1 MKKKK
6 VLILHGKPGMGHL
19 ITAKA
24 LMEVFS
30 KKYPEVEVKDADA
43 FNFLYWPLRYGYPY
57 FYNHIVGK
65 VPFIFRIFYDSYNNK
80 IIQKV
85 LKKVTLLFVKKTQFI
100 SFIKDF
106 SPDFILATNPLPLQ
120 LVSLIKEKNII
131 DILSANVCTDFG
143 FHSAW
148 YSPDINYYF
157 VASEEIKKSLF
168 TNGVNLSKIKIT
180 GIPVRLAFN
189 QLSDRYEFLKSLN
202 FNFSSPVL
210 LIIGGQLKYK
220 DLLKVVSGIQK
231 KNSAAQFII
240 ITGRDNNLQKKLENS
255 KLKKDISVRIFGLV
269 QDMEKFMVAS
279 DLILSKAGGS
289 TTAECLVKKLPM
301 IVYKTIPG
309 QEEDNVNYLV
319 SNNAGIKV
327 KNTREII
334 EIVVDLFSKP
344 YKLEEMKNNCQKLQK
359 PNAATDIVDF
369 VVSQI

>member
-30 KKYPEVEVKDADA
+30 KKYPEIDVKEADA
-43 FNFLYWPLRYGYPY
+43 FDFLHGALKYGYPY
-57 FYNHIVGK
+57 FYNHIVDK
-65 VPFIFRIFYDSYNNK
+65 APFLFRIFYDSYNNK
-80 IIQKV
+80 LIQKV
-85 LKKVTLLFVKKTQFI
+85 LKKVTLLFIKKTQFI
-100 SFIKDF
+100 SFIRDF
-106 SPDFILATNPLPLQ
+106 DPDFILATNPLPLQ

-143 FHSAW
+143 FHLVW
-148 YSPDINYYF
+148 HSPDINYYF
-157 VASEEIKKSLF
+157 VATEEIKKSLF
-168 TNGVNLSKIKIT
+168 THGVNLSKIKIT
-180 GIPVRLAFN
+180 GIPIRLAFN
-189 QLSDRYEFLKSLN
+189 QLSDRHEFLKSLN
-202 FNFSSPVL
+202 LDFSRPVL
-210 LIIGGQLKYK
+210 LIMGGQLKYK
-220 DLLKVVSGIQK
+220 DLLKVVSGIRE
-231 KNSAAQFII
+231 KNSSVQFII
-240 ITGRDNNLQKKLENS
+240 VTRRDKNLQKELKNS
-255 KLKKDISVRIFGLV
+255 DLKKDVAVKVFEFVMDI
-269 QDMEKFMVAS
+269 EKFMAAS

-334 EIVVDLFSKP
+334 EVIIDLFSKS